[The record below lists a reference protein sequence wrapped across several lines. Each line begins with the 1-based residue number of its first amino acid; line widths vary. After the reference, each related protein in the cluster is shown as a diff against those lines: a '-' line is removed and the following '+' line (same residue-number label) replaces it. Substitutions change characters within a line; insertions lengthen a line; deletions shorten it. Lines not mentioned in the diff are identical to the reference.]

1 MKWSAHSQASPKP
14 EDCHVESR
22 EVSKFKQAVISTQPK
37 IFMNKL
43 MYKIV
48 LQLCKQVYP
57 NIKVGILLGPYFKLL
72 TKMIKTQ
79 GLVHTVKLLKG
90 MRLHVTRVMCGQPLK
105 TNNLMIGLN
114 KETHWPKALDF
125 LYPLFKGGSIE
136 ELKFLHTILILSR
149 TLVPLKKKDKEK
161 IKPDYLSII
170 KPGNMTKV
178 IPSGFINKFVS
189 DFNLKAKLPP
199 FSLKDIYL
207 STKAGPGGPTSL
219 TAQNSILS
227 YSYNDIQNV
236 WGLTDSNGVEFFSK
250 QYGYMWTKAHQQI
263 KSIGKLSFIYDPE
276 CKLRIVAIVDYYTQ
290 LFLKPI
296 HDQLMNKL
304 HNFSCDRTFTQNPT
318 HCWEENDQSFWS
330 LDLSS
335 ATDRFPISLQKRLL
349 ERIFSAELADRWHL
363 TLSTRKFKTPEG
375 GQLSYSVGQ
384 PMGAYSSWVAF
395 TLCHHMLVHW
405 CAHLC
410 GISNFSQYIILGDD
424 IVIKN
429 DKVARM
435 YIKWC
440 NRLGIEISPHKT
452 HVSKDTYEFA
462 KRWFKGGREITGLP
476 TRGIIWNIK
485 NPFIVA
491 SVLYDYFKVKGNSW
505 VCKDLVSVIASL
517 YSGLKING
525 KYYSFNLKTKKRV
538 SMFIK
543 SLDIAFGYATPDM
556 LRSMLVENIT
566 NELYLTPNQSLIH
579 SEIERVMGDGLGLL
593 AGNNLKKLNSLF
605 DTLKTKSKIF
615 ELKDLNE
622 LNSYVIFQGIVNY
635 IDNFKDTVRRWDCE
649 NLNIRQC
656 SKELL
661 LLNIESF
668 FDKDRNK
675 ILELMNMGKIFS
687 KGISNINQNEE
698 IMYGSATAE
707 STFTSS
713 RDLYKLIPTMLPALN
728 TIEEIKLGIYKE
740 PVTVSYEDAYANFWK

>member
-1 MKWSAHSQASPKP
+1 
-14 EDCHVESR
+14 
-22 EVSKFKQAVISTQPK
+22 
-37 IFMNKL
+37 

-48 LQLCKQVYP
+48 LQLCKLVYP
-57 NIKVGILLGPYFKLL
+57 NIKVGIFLGPYFKLL

-79 GLVHTVKLLKG
+79 GLVHSVKLLKG
-90 MRLHVTRVMCGQPLK
+90 MRLHITRVICGHPLK
-105 TNNLMIGLN
+105 KNNLMIGLN
-114 KETHWPKALDF
+114 KETHWPKALEF
-125 LYPLFKGGSIE
+125 LYPLYKGGSIE
-136 ELKFLHTILILSR
+136 ELKFLNTILILSR
-149 TLVPLKKKDKEK
+149 TLVPKGKRDKEK
-161 IKPDYLSII
+161 IKPDYGSITR
-170 KPGNMTKV
+170 PGSMSKI
-178 IPSGFINKFVS
+178 IPSGFIKRFVS
-189 DFNLKAKLPP
+189 EFNLKSVIPP
-199 FSLKDIYL
+199 FSVKDIYL

-227 YSYNDIQNV
+227 YSYNDIQNL
-236 WGLTDSNGVEFFSK
+236 WGITDSHGVDFFSK
-250 QYGYMWTKAHQQI
+250 QYGYMWTKQHQQV
-263 KSIGKLSFIYDPE
+263 KPIGKLSFIYDPE

-296 HDQLMNKL
+296 HSQLMNKL
-304 HNFSCDRTFTQNPT
+304 HNFPCDRTFTQDPT
-318 HCWEENDQSFWS
+318 HCWEKNDQDFWS

-349 ERIFSAELADRWHL
+349 EKIFSSELADRWHL
-363 TLSTRKFKTPEG
+363 VLSTRKFKTPEG
-375 GQLSYSVGQ
+375 DYLKYSVGQ

-405 CAHLC
+405 CAFLC
-410 GISNFSQYIILGDD
+410 GIDNFSQYIILGDD
-424 IVIKN
+424 VVIKN
-429 DKVARM
+429 NKVARM

-440 NRLGIEISPHKT
+440 NRLGIEISLNKT
-452 HVSKDTYEFA
+452 HVSHDTYEFA

-491 SVLYDYFKVKGNSW
+491 SILYDYFKVKGNSW
-505 VCKDLVSVIASL
+505 VCKDLASVVTSL
-517 YSGLKING
+517 YSCLKIND
-525 KYYSFNLKTKKRV
+525 KYYSFNLKSKKRI

-556 LRSMLVENIT
+556 LRNMLVENIT
-566 NELYLTPNQSLIH
+566 NELYLVPNQSLIR

-593 AGNNLKKLNSLF
+593 AGNNLKKLNSIF
-605 DTLKTKSKIF
+605 ETIKTKSKIF
-615 ELKDLNE
+615 DLKDLNE
-622 LNSYVIFQGIVNY
+622 LNDYVIFHGIVNY
-635 IDNFKDTVRRWDCE
+635 IEKFKETVKSWDCS
-649 NLNIRQC
+649 NLDIRQC

-661 LLNIESF
+661 LLDIDSF

-675 ILELMNMGKIFS
+675 ILDLMNMGKIFK

-713 RDLYKLIPTMLPALN
+713 RDLYKLIPTMLPNLN
-728 TIEEIKLGIYKE
+728 TIEEVRKGIYKE
-740 PVTVSYEDAYANFWK
+740 PKLVSYEDAYANFFK